1 MLIYVALV
9 AALMFC
15 AVMVMRAARLISA
28 ALWLAI
34 VSLCVSLML
43 YALGAPQVAALELSI
58 GAGLVTV
65 LIVLAISIAGDD
77 ALSARPVVPRW
88 TAFGLSAAAIL
99 AFIAAVLPPTAI
111 DITQAPAQNPATSL
125 TFSAALWQVRIP
137 DMLLQVA
144 LMFVGLLTVLGL
156 LADSHESAQGYAHSA
171 THIPTLELDTMSDVT
186 PAPLIEDETV
196 QHAEL
201 EVV

>member
-1 MLIYVALV
+1 MFAYVALV

-15 AVMVMRAARLISA
+15 AVMVMRAARLLRA

-34 VSLCVSLML
+34 VSLCVSLIL

-77 ALSARPVVPRW
+77 ALSAPPVVPRW
-88 TAFGLSAAAIL
+88 TALGLTAAALL
-99 AFIAAVLPPTAI
+99 AFAAAVLPPAAI
-111 DITQAPAQNPATSL
+111 DIAQAPAQDSAVPL
-125 TFSAALWQVRIP
+125 TFGAVLWQARLP
-137 DMLLQVA
+137 DILLQVA

-156 LADSHESAQGYAHSA
+156 LADSHESTQEAAYAETHTPALDIAQEG
-171 THIPTLELDTMSDVT
+171 T
-186 PAPLIEDETV
+186 PAPLIEDEIE
-196 QHAEL
+196 HAEL
-201 EVV
+201 EAV